1 MGKANN
7 KIRGKIIEKFGSQKN
22 FSKAVGLSEQS
33 VTAKLSG
40 KTDLSQDDMQKWAEA
55 LEIKKSEIGDY
66 FFGNWLSKR

>member
-33 VTAKLSG
+33 ITAKLSG

-66 FFGNWLSKR
+66 FFGN

>member
-66 FFGNWLSKR
+66 FFGN